1 MHLFP
6 VSVDLPFTTIEIEN
20 KSYRFILFEWIEG
33 EHITHF
39 LSF

>member
-6 VSVDLPFTTIEIEN
+6 VSVDLPFTTIEIE
-20 KSYRFILFEWIEG
+20 FEWIEG